1 MRLILEAI
9 YEPLFDQLNVSK
21 EFRPN
26 MGCHD
31 AIITIRPQTQNMTTA
46 IEGDIK
52 GVFDNLNHE
61 ILIHIISRLF
71 LGKYKALRKM

>member
-1 MRLILEAI
+1 
-9 YEPLFDQLNVSK
+9 
-21 EFRPN
+21 